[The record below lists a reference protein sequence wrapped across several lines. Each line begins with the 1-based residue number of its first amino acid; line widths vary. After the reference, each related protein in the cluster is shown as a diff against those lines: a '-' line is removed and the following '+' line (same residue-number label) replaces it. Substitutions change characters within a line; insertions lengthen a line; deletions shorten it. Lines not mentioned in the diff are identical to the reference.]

1 MDVTWEDK
9 LNELL
14 EQFDTSIDDLLR
26 PPLSWQEITT
36 FISVAIM
43 LAEEIFPSP
52 GSGKDKL
59 QLVMEIWDYYDSKYR
74 LIDTMDNLVDFRQ
87 IFGVLIGSIVEK
99 FDSTVIRALI
109 EKLVIPILVSKL
121 FPH

>member
-1 MDVTWEDK
+1 
-9 LNELL
+9 
-14 EQFDTSIDDLLR
+14 
-26 PPLSWQEITT
+26 
-36 FISVAIM
+36 
-43 LAEEIFPSP
+43 
-52 GSGKDKL
+52 
-59 QLVMEIWDYYDSKYR
+59 MEIWDYYDSKYR